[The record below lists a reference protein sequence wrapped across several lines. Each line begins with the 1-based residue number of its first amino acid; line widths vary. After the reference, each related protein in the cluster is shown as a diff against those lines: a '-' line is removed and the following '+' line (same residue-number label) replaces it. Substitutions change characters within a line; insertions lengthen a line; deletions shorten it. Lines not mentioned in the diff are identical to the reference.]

1 MGDEVVGGDDDEV
14 FALEDFTGDG
24 FVNGGDFGQD
34 GCPVGVFVGPRELNV
49 TLMFPLCKHASV
61 SFFHTSLCRFADK
74 GNENRVKYKEKSLF
88 FISKKKDLFLFVIC

>member
-1 MGDEVVGGDDDEV
+1 MWDEVVGGDDDEV

-49 TLMFPLCKHASV
+49 
-61 SFFHTSLCRFADK
+61 R
-74 GNENRVKYKEKSLF
+74 
-88 FISKKKDLFLFVIC
+88 LFLSFIRLFVDLPTKVMKIE